1 MSWLDAPLLRALR
14 APTAVQQFNAAEW
27 ELAVQQARAA
37 QLLGR
42 LGALVGQA
50 GIDVP
55 AAVGRHFTAM
65 DSVVHKQHDAVRWE
79 VGRIAQALA
88 RTGAPVLLLK
98 GAAYVMCGAPAALG
112 RTFSDVDILVPKPAL
127 DATETALQVHGW
139 VTAAAGEYD
148 QRYYRQWMH
157 ELPPMVHLQRQTT
170 LDVHH
175 NILPETARIQTRPDL
190 LLESRQAVP
199 GHGNVYV
206 PAPVDQILHSA
217 CHLFHEGQWRNG
229 LRDLS
234 DLDLLLRGY
243 LGGDGTVDALQARAQ
258 SLNLQIPLT
267 YALRCAHRV
276 FQTPLPP
283 GTTDR
288 FRQGRWME
296 GVFVGAARSAHHS
309 LAGAS
314 TRWMEAALYI
324 RSHYL
329 RMPLRLL
336 LPHLLHQAVARESD
350 ET

>member
-1 MSWLDAPLLRALR
+1 MSWLDAPLLRTLR
-14 APTAVQQFNAAEW
+14 TPAAAQHFGAAEW

-42 LGALVGQA
+42 FGAVVEQA
-50 GIDVP
+50 GVAVP
-55 AAVGRHFTAM
+55 AAVARHFSAM
-65 DSVVHKQHDAVRWE
+65 RTVVGKQHDAVRWE

-112 RTFSDVDILVPKPAL
+112 RTFSDVDILVPKSIL
-127 DATETALQVHGW
+127 DSAENALQMHGW
-139 VTAAAGEYD
+139 VTAAAGAYD

-157 ELPPMVHLQRQTT
+157 ELPPMVHLHRETT

-199 GHGNVYV
+199 GHANVYV
-206 PAPVDQILHSA
+206 PAPADQILHSA
-217 CHLFHEGQWRNG
+217 CHLFHEGQWRHG

-234 DLDLLLRGY
+234 DLDRLLRGY
-243 LGGDGTVDALQARAQ
+243 LDGRGTVEGLRERAQ
-258 SLNLQIPLT
+258 ALNLEIPFT
-267 YALRCAHRV
+267 YALRCVHRV

-283 GTTDR
+283 GTIEG
-288 FRQGRWME
+288 FRKGRWME

-309 LAGAS
+309 MAGAS
-314 TRWMEAALYI
+314 TRWMEAALYV

-350 ET
+350 KV